1 MWKYLPALAKWITIP
16 EPVLETIKQT
26 NQAFHVLY
34 IFSFKTAV
42 TRMKLA
48 WYKANIKQV
57 SAVLINAIKIICNT
71 IDL

>member
-1 MWKYLPALAKWITIP
+1 MWKHLPALAKWIAIP
-16 EPVLETIKQT
+16 EPVLETIKQM

-57 SAVLINAIKIICNT
+57 SAVLINAIEIICNT